1 MVTSPPGFEPGRVEP
16 SRFQVYRL
24 NHSAKVTLTYNLLII
39 YLSSNSSNIIKAPNI
54 IKASNIIKV

>member
-39 YLSSNSSNIIKAPNI
+39 YLSSNSSNIIKA
-54 IKASNIIKV
+54 SNIIKK

>member
-1 MVTSPPGFEPGRVEP
+1 
-16 SRFQVYRL
+16 
-24 NHSAKVTLTYNLLII
+24 VTLTYNLLII